1 MDELQIFDQL
11 STIVRSINGGAV
23 VKENTALVGEYILD
37 SLEFMNYLTKVEEA
51 FKINISDSDIKEH
64 QLGILINMV
73 KYISSEI
80 DKN

>member
-1 MDELQIFDQL
+1 MDELQIFDKL
-11 STIVRSINGGAV
+11 STIVKTINVGAV

-51 FKINISDSDIKEH
+51 FEINISDSDIKEH